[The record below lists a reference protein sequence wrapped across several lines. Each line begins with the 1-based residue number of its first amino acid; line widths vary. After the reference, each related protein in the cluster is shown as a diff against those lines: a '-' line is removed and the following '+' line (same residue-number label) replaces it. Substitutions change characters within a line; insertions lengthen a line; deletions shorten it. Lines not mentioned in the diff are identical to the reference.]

1 MNDLKKLLP
10 DEKHLSAVD
19 LRKLPAD
26 ERSAILGA
34 QAALAEDLYRGD
46 RQLTDFEAFGEEDL
60 HGDGP
65 TTEEGCGLACPLPF
79 GGRRDSQAPAGLV
92 VNLDAIGRLPLRI
105 TNRGSGHGL
114 EERLRESLL
123 VRSPPGGVRDSISR
137 AKNCSSGDMGRT
149 ISIA

>member
-34 QAALAEDLYRGD
+34 LAALAEELYRGD
-46 RQLTDFEAFGEEDL
+46 RQLTDFKVFGEEDL

-65 TTEEGCGLACPLPF
+65 HTEKG
-79 GGRRDSQAPAGLV
+79 
-92 VNLDAIGRLPLRI
+92 
-105 TNRGSGHGL
+105 
-114 EERLRESLL
+114 
-123 VRSPPGGVRDSISR
+123 
-137 AKNCSSGDMGRT
+137 
-149 ISIA
+149 

>member
-26 ERSAILGA
+26 ERWAIL
-34 QAALAEDLYRGD
+34 AAHAEDLHRGD

-65 TTEEGCGLACPLPF
+65 YTEE
-79 GGRRDSQAPAGLV
+79 R
-92 VNLDAIGRLPLRI
+92 
-105 TNRGSGHGL
+105 
-114 EERLRESLL
+114 
-123 VRSPPGGVRDSISR
+123 
-137 AKNCSSGDMGRT
+137 
-149 ISIA
+149 

>member
-34 QAALAEDLYRGD
+34 QAEDLYRGD

-65 TTEEGCGLACPLPF
+65 HTEEG
-79 GGRRDSQAPAGLV
+79 
-92 VNLDAIGRLPLRI
+92 
-105 TNRGSGHGL
+105 
-114 EERLRESLL
+114 
-123 VRSPPGGVRDSISR
+123 
-137 AKNCSSGDMGRT
+137 
-149 ISIA
+149 

>member
-65 TTEEGCGLACPLPF
+65 HTGEG
-79 GGRRDSQAPAGLV
+79 
-92 VNLDAIGRLPLRI
+92 
-105 TNRGSGHGL
+105 
-114 EERLRESLL
+114 
-123 VRSPPGGVRDSISR
+123 
-137 AKNCSSGDMGRT
+137 
-149 ISIA
+149 

>member
-10 DEKHLSAVD
+10 AEKHLSAVD

-34 QAALAEDLYRGD
+34 QAVLAADLYRRD

-65 TTEEGCGLACPLPF
+65 HTE
-79 GGRRDSQAPAGLV
+79 AG
-92 VNLDAIGRLPLRI
+92 
-105 TNRGSGHGL
+105 
-114 EERLRESLL
+114 
-123 VRSPPGGVRDSISR
+123 VRSGSSASTLRR
-137 AKNCSSGDMGRT
+137 APRFARSGRSS
-149 ISIA
+149 